1 VTPERYRRL
10 NALADAALPMPPE
23 RRAAFLREACGSD
36 HELREQTE
44 AMLKGESGAADF
56 LNKPLL
62 EELAGDMANSAI
74 WRAAAFGT
82 MK

>member
-1 VTPERYRRL
+1 
-10 NALADAALPMPPE
+10 MPPE